1 MLIDWLTLRIPMD
14 ERLGKQLHTKI
25 YASMGHI
32 VKFSPAGLQEWD
44 KVVPDW
50 DSIRSDSMG
59 LYWSVTADADSVRYL
74 TIGAS
79 PSSLKNNGVNVFGT
93 LDLKECSQTLI
104 NTASKALESIL
115 PNWKMWQCRRMD
127 VTANYDMGN
136 NAQVKQAL
144 NLLLRTD
151 APRRKANS
159 DKRGGDSVY
168 FNPTST
174 LRAGKA
180 YHKGAHLRYQLKKGN
195 IDRSDISEDQLL
207 LADRLLRLELML
219 GSMWFRRLTKDW
231 HELTPK
237 DLTDQH
243 HSFFSSLIGS
253 GDIGVFDMGTLLERL
268 EKVAPSKGRAQSAHN
283 TWALIKVLGFTQ
295 VKASMNPN
303 TFRHHTSWLRAAGL
317 NDADLCSGG
326 ETALILEFKRKNLVL
341 GQPVLSWNDLRM
353 AA

>member
-14 ERLGKQLHTKI
+14 ETLGKQLHAKI

-32 VKFSPAGLQEWD
+32 VKFSPDGVQEWD
-44 KVVPDW
+44 KIVPDW
-50 DSIRSDSMG
+50 EAIRSDSMG

-79 PSSLKNNGVNVFGT
+79 PSSLANKGVNVFGS
-93 LDLKECSQTLI
+93 LDLQIGAEMLI
-104 NTASKALESIL
+104 KIASKALGSVL
-115 PNWKMWQCRRMD
+115 PNWQAWQCRRMD
-127 VTANYDMGN
+127 ITANYDMGN

-151 APRRKANS
+151 ASRRKANS
-159 DKRGGDSVY
+159 DRRGGDSVY

-180 YHKGAHLRYQLKKGN
+180 YHKGSHLRYQLKKGN
-195 IDRSDISEDQLL
+195 IEISEQDLQ

-219 GSMWFRRLTKDW
+219 GSMWFRRLKKDW
-231 HELTPK
+231 HALTEQ
-237 DLTDQH
+237 DLIDQH
-243 HSFFSSLIGS
+243 TSFFSSLIGS
-253 GDIGVFDMGTLLERL
+253 GDIGVYDMGTLLERL
-268 EKVAPSKGRAQSAHN
+268 EKVAPSKGRAQAAHH

-295 VKASMNPN
+295 VKSSMNQQ
-303 TFRHHTSWLRAAGL
+303 TFRNHMVMLRAAGL

-341 GQPVLSWNDLRM
+341 GKPVLSWAEFRL

>member
-14 ERLGKQLHTKI
+14 ERLGKQLHAKI
-25 YASMGHI
+25 FAAMGHI
-32 VKFSPAGLQEWD
+32 VKYSPVGVQEWD

-50 DSIRSDSMG
+50 ESIRSDSMG

-79 PSSLKNNGVNVFGT
+79 PSSLQNNGVNVFGS
-93 LDLKECSQTLI
+93 LDLKECAETLI
-104 NTASKALESIL
+104 NTACIALESIL
-115 PNWKMWQCRRMD
+115 PNWKMWQCRRID

-136 NAQVKQAL
+136 SAQVKQAL

-159 DKRGGDSVY
+159 DRRGGDSVY

-174 LRAGKA
+174 LRAGKG
-180 YHKGAHLRYQLKKGN
+180 YHKGAHLRYQKRKGN
-195 IDRSDISEDQLL
+195 IEISEEDLQ

-231 HELTPK
+231 HELTAK

-253 GDIGVFDMGTLLERL
+253 GDIGVYDMGTLLQRL

-295 VKASMNPN
+295 VKASMNPQ
-303 TFRHHTSWLRAAGL
+303 TFRNHMVILRAAGL

-341 GQPVLSWNDLRM
+341 GNPVLSWTELRQ